1 MAGENKVE
9 GVASLEE
16 TPTWAIAAVCFVLIA
31 ISLFIEHV
39 LHFLAKLLSKKRKA
53 LRQALHK
60 VESELMLFGFVS
72 LLLEVTKEPIS
83 KICIPLS
90 IAETFLPCEQSEL
103 SKIDEETQCK
113 HKGKIS
119 LMSSVAVNQL
129 QRLIF
134 VFAVFHV
141 LSSVLTFGLGMAKV
155 SFLRQFTGSV
165 SKTDY
170 VTLRHGFIMAHI
182 TGDRNGKKLVPDPWL
197 LVLQRLELDVLSS
210 VHFLQSKWVS
220 QLYVAALHSFG
231 IGTKLQ
237 GIITKMCIDSQ
248 NKAAVVAGT
257 LLVKPDDGFF
267 WFNRPKLL
275 LLLMH
280 FILFQ
285 NSFQLAFFAWTW
297 YKFGLRSC
305 YHKSTASIVIKIAVS
320 LFVQFLCGYVTLPLY
335 ALVTQMGTSMKKA
348 VFTEHVVVG
357 LKNWHATA
365 KAKVTGSN
373 SMTLTAAPS
382 TAPSSSTITRSSS
395 FDDYEIEMQ
404 PHDQPSQTIQN
415 VSVEITEE
423 KVHTDQPAPF
433 KFW

>member
-9 GVASLEE
+9 GVASLDE

-31 ISLFIEHV
+31 ISLSIEHV
-39 LHFLAKLLSKKRKA
+39 LHFSAKLLSKKRKA

-90 IAETFLPCEQSEL
+90 VAETFLPCEQSEL

-119 LMSSVAVNQL
+119 LMSSVGVNQL

-170 VTLRHGFIMAHI
+170 VTLRHGFIMAHF
-182 TGDRNGKKLVPDPWL
+182 TGDSEFNFQMFLRRTLDKDF
-197 LVLQRLELDVLSS
+197 QRLELDVLSS
-210 VHFLQSKWVS
+210 VHFLQSKWYFASKARRQVLLVQS
-220 QLYVAALHSFG
+220 
-231 IGTKLQ
+231 T
-237 GIITKMCIDSQ
+237 
-248 NKAAVVAGT
+248 KAAASSDAFHPIPE
-257 LLVKPDDGFF
+257 LLSTG
-267 WFNRPKLL
+267 
-275 LLLMH
+275 
-280 FILFQ
+280 ILRMD
-285 NSFQLAFFAWTW
+285 L
-297 YKFGLRSC
+297 G
-305 YHKSTASIVIKIAVS
+305 STASIVIKIAAS

-373 SMTLTAAPS
+373 SMNLTAAPS

-404 PHDQPSQTIQN
+404 PHDQPSQTIQH